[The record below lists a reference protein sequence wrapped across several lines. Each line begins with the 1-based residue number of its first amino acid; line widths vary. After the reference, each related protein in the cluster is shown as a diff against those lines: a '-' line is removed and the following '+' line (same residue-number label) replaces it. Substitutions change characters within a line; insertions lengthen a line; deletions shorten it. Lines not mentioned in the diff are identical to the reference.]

1 MTKEALIKNMPVSQ
15 AVSLTDLIEYQEAQV
30 VSRTISQRDDLSIT
44 LFAFDRGEAISS
56 HASTGDALVQVL
68 DGTAEITIGEE
79 RLNVKA
85 GEVVV
90 MPANVP
96 HALDAVEKFKML
108 LVVVKPQG

>member
-15 AVSLTDLIEYQEAQV
+15 AVSLTELIEYQEAQV

-108 LVVVKPQG
+108 LVVVKPHS